1 MRVLYSGGTICSYE
15 TLQRLVLLADEIAFM
30 DRPSVMV
37 GKIGTVGRDSEFRQF
52 LIEDAPVA
60 FSIHAPPDGEKKDL
74 YLRYIE
80 ADLKD
85 ANFVRIVLDGLKA
98 DVTFQRRLVQLEAN
112 YGWGT
117 GRQVLDELLKDPT
130 LYEGEYGS
138 PTEPELLYV
147 PDTTVGRRQTLG
159 TLLIEASIQVT
170 NALIVAE
177 SAQLDPVSDDPYFCH
192 LISLRASDVKYVSQ
206 PASAASLLG
215 LAITKSVLPDEVLSR
230 LNMKDLFEYR
240 ASAKDAYVAWSL
252 EVERLAQNLLDIPAG
267 RFGAEA
273 AKIIVTDVRPRMLEL
288 RLEMAAARDKLFGDL
303 IKTVSK
309 WEVPTLSLAYLASL
323 SLPTAIAAFAGALA
337 PAVPAVVDYYVQRRD
352 LARRNS
358 MSYLVGVSKV
368 LDDERS

>member
-1 MRVLYSGGTICSYE
+1 MRVLYSGGTICSFE

-37 GKIGTVGRDSEFRQF
+37 GNFGTVGYDSEFRQ
-52 LIEDAPVA
+52 LRLEDAPVT

-85 ANFVRIVLDGLKA
+85 ANFIRIVLDGLKA

-130 LYEGEYGS
+130 LYEGEYES
-138 PTEPELLYV
+138 PTNAKLLYV
-147 PDTTVGRRQTLG
+147 PDTTFGRRQTLG

-170 NALIVAE
+170 NSLIVAE
-177 SAQLDPVSDDPYFCH
+177 SARLDPVSDDPYFCH
-192 LISLRASDVKYVSQ
+192 LLSLRASDVKYVSR
-206 PASAASLLG
+206 PASTASLLG
-215 LAITKSVLPDEVLSR
+215 LAITKAVLPDEVLSR

-240 ASAKDAYVAWSL
+240 TSAKDAYGAWAL
-252 EVERLAQNLLDIPAG
+252 EVERLAQKLLDIPAD
-267 RFGAEA
+267 RFGVEA
-273 AKIIVTDVRPRMLEL
+273 AKVIVNDVRPRMLEL
-288 RLEMAAARDKLFGDL
+288 RIEMATARDKLFGDL
-303 IKTVSK
+303 VKAVTR
-309 WEVPTLSLAYLASL
+309 WEVPTISLAYLASL

-337 PAVPAVVDYYVQRRD
+337 PAVPAVVDYYTQRRS
-352 LARRNS
+352 LVRRNS
-358 MSYLVGVSKV
+358 MAYLVGVSKV
-368 LDDERS
+368 LDDELS